1 MGIFPALRTTMLV
14 KQDGIQNLK
23 FDVSSHHIP
32 CIGDSGDMYNVVVEG
47 RGLGGGRKEE
57 KL

>member
-1 MGIFPALRTTMLV
+1 MGIFPVLHTTMLV

-23 FDVSSHHIP
+23 FDVSSYYIP

-47 RGLGGGRKEE
+47 RGLG
-57 KL
+57 